1 MLIKCNK
8 KQFKKELFFVLLK
21 GGKVKMEKIDK
32 LKKDLMLDKSIL
44 SDLRWLKEEEMEKLT
59 KKEKH
64 ELNSLYNDMREKEH
78 LLYKEIDSVPKM
90 KVRNNIK
97 GAIDAYLE
105 DIEDINSYFQGKY
118 FKEGV
123 IYGINIIL
131 ETYKAK

>member
-8 KQFKKELFFVLLK
+8 KQFEKELFFVLLK

-32 LKKDLMLDKSIL
+32 LKKDLMLDESIL

-64 ELNSLYNDMREKEH
+64 ELKSLYNDMREKEH

-90 KVRNNIK
+90 KARNNIK
-97 GAIDAYLE
+97 EAIDAYLE

>member
-1 MLIKCNK
+1 
-8 KQFKKELFFVLLK
+8 
-21 GGKVKMEKIDK
+21 MEKIDK